1 MTELLSLPFM
11 QRALLAALLTGLM
24 APAIGTYIVQR
35 RLSLLGD
42 GLGHVAIAGV
52 GLALIT
58 RQAPIPVAVAVC
70 VLGAVTVEIL
80 RQQGKA
86 TGDVGLAILFYGGLA
101 AGVLMSGIA
110 GAGAGALAQ
119 YLFGSLTTVTGSDLT
134 LVGVLALVVLVPAI
148 GLAPQLF
155 AVCSDEDFARVQGQP
170 VRLYNLL
177 IVTLAAVTVTLAM
190 RTVGLLLV
198 SALMVVPVA
207 AAQNLVRGFYA
218 MLGCAMAIGVL
229 VSVGGA
235 AGSYFAD
242 TAPGALIVVLAIAV
256 FAVSW
261 PASALLRR
269 RRSAELELPELPES
283 IEDEALVLPHV
294 KASSHE
300 HQHYPGCGHPYVQHG
315 DHTDFI
321 HEGHRH
327 AQHADHYDEH

>member
-1 MTELLSLPFM
+1 MIEILTYPFM
-11 QRALLAALLTGLM
+11 QRALVAALLTGLI

-52 GLALIT
+52 GLALLT
-58 RQAPIPVAVAVC
+58 GSAPIPAAVVVC
-70 VLGAVTVEIL
+70 VVGAVIVEVL

-110 GAGAGALAQ
+110 GGGTGALSQ
-119 YLFGSLTTVTGSDLT
+119 YLFGSLTTVTGSDLA
-134 LVGVLALVVLVPAI
+134 LIAILAVLVLVPAL

-155 AVCSDEDFARVQGQP
+155 AVCADEEFARVQGLK
-170 VRLYNLL
+170 VRLYNVM
-177 IVTLAAVTVTLAM
+177 IVVLAAITVTLAM

-207 AAQNLVRGFYA
+207 AAKNLVRGFYST
-218 MLGCAMAIGVL
+218 LVCAMVVGVL
-229 VSVGGA
+229 VAVGGA
-235 AGSYFAD
+235 TGSFYAD
-242 TAPGALIVVLAIAV
+242 AAPGALIVVLAIAV
-256 FAVSW
+256 FALSW
-261 PASALLRR
+261 PISILMSRR
-269 RRSAELELPELPES
+269 RTV
-283 IEDEALVLPHV
+283 ALVLPELVDDDDMDAPHITAEDHPHRHV
-294 KASSHE
+294 E
-300 HQHYPGCGHPYVQHG
+300 GCGHPSVQHG

-321 HEGHRH
+321 HQGHRH

>member
-1 MTELLSLPFM
+1 MIDILSFPFM
-11 QRALLAALLTGLM
+11 QRALIAALLTGVI

-52 GLALIT
+52 GLAFLT
-58 RQAPIPVAVAVC
+58 GFAPVPIAVVVC
-70 VLGAVTVEIL
+70 VAGAVIVEIL

-101 AGVLMSGIA
+101 AGVFMSGIA
-110 GAGAGALAQ
+110 GVGAGGLSQ
-119 YLFGSLTTVTGSDLT
+119 YLFGSLTTVSTADLR
-134 LVGVLALVVLVPAI
+134 LIAVLAVVVLVPTL

-155 AVCSDEDFARVQGQP
+155 AVSTDEEFARTQGLR
-170 VRLYNLL
+170 VRAYNVL
-177 IVTLAAVTVTLAM
+177 IVVLAAITVTLAM

-207 AAQNLVRGFYA
+207 AARNLVRGFLA
-218 MLGCAMAIGVL
+218 ALVCAIVVGVF

-235 AGSYFAD
+235 VGSFYAD
-242 TAPGALIVVLAIAV
+242 AAPGAFIVLLAIAV
-256 FAVSW
+256 FALSW
-261 PASALLRR
+261 PAGAILRR
-269 RRSAELELPELPES
+269 RHRPAP
-283 IEDEALVLPHV
+283 VLPAAVDDDDLAALHV
-294 KASSHE
+294 VVTEGHT
-300 HQHYPGCGHPYVQHG
+300 HQHHPGCGHREVQHG

-327 AQHADHYDEH
+327 AAHADHYDEH

>member
-1 MTELLSLPFM
+1 M
-11 QRALLAALLTGLM
+11 QRALIAALLTGII

-58 RQAPIPVAVAVC
+58 GSAPLPWAVAIC
-70 VLGAVTVEIL
+70 VTGAVVVEIL

-110 GAGAGALAQ
+110 GQGAGALSQ
-119 YLFGSLTTVTGSDLT
+119 YLFGSLTTVTSSDL
-134 LVGVLALVVLVPAI
+134 VVIAVLAVLVLVPTL

-155 AVCSDEDFARVQGQP
+155 AVSTDEEFSRTQGLP
-170 VRLYNLL
+170 VRVYNIM
-177 IVTLAAVTVTLAM
+177 IVVLAAVTVTLAM

-207 AAQNLVRGFYA
+207 AAHNLVRGFYA
-218 MLGCAMAIGVL
+218 GLAAAMVVGVA
-229 VSVGGA
+229 VTVGGA
-235 AGSYFAD
+235 AGSFYLD
-242 TAPGALIVVLAIAV
+242 TPPGALIVVLAIVV
-256 FAVSW
+256 FALSW
-261 PASALLRR
+261 PYSALVARR
-269 RRSAELELPELPES
+269 RRVAPVLPELVDEDTMILHTEVPE
-283 IEDEALVLPHV
+283 AHPH
-294 KASSHE
+294 KHGPDCE
-300 HQHYPGCGHPYVQHG
+300 HAAIRHG
-315 DHTDFI
+315 DHTDYV

-327 AQHADHYDEH
+327 AVHGDHYDEH